1 MDKIKVGIAGTG
13 YTVGIANNH
22 VNGYKY
28 CADDCELVA
37 LYDIVP
43 GRAAQWAKEKA
54 LDVKICATF
63 DELLDS
69 VDAVS
74 ICTPNY
80 AHVPL
85 VVRALEKGKHVLCE
99 KPFTINAEQ
108 AKELYALAEKKQL
121 FIMEAFW
128 IRFLPLYAKL
138 QQMLAD
144 GVIGTLQTITCQYGF
159 TTEGAR
165 RERKFNSA
173 LGGGALLDI
182 GIYNLG
188 FLQMVTGQQPQN
200 VQTEELRLTEYGTDE
215 YSKLRL
221 AYPSGCTAESVQ
233 TIGQRLTRMACIVG
247 TKGRITLPDF
257 QYAEHMTL
265 ELDGQPPQELD
276 FPFDVNGFEYQI
288 REVSRCAATGRH
300 HSSIYTPQQS
310 IALTQ
315 LMYDIRMAWG
325 MKFEGEE

>member
-1 MDKIKVGIAGTG
+1 M
-13 YTVGIANNH
+13 
-22 VNGYKY
+22 
-28 CADDCELVA
+28 
-37 LYDIVP
+37 
-43 GRAAQWAKEKA
+43 
-54 LDVKICATF
+54 
-63 DELLDS
+63 
-69 VDAVS
+69 
-74 ICTPNY
+74 
-80 AHVPL
+80 
-85 VVRALEKGKHVLCE
+85 
-99 KPFTINAEQ
+99 
-108 AKELYALAEKKQL
+108 
-121 FIMEAFW
+121 
-128 IRFLPLYAKL
+128 
-138 QQMLAD
+138 
-144 GVIGTLQTITCQYGF
+144 
-159 TTEGAR
+159 
-165 RERKFNSA
+165 
-173 LGGGALLDI
+173 LDI

-247 TKGRITLPDF
+247 TKGRIALPDF

>member
-1 MDKIKVGIAGTG
+1 MNWGILATGT
-13 YTVGIANNH
+13 IANKFATT
-22 VNGYKY
+22 VNAMAAEGERLAAVGSRRAESAK
-28 CADDCELVA
+28 AF
-37 LYDIVP
+37 
-43 GRAAQWAKEKA
+43 AAQYNIPHWYASYE
-54 LDVKICATF
+54 
-63 DELLDS
+63 ELAADPA
-69 VDAVS
+69 VDA
-74 ICTPNY
+74 IYIATPNTLHY
-80 AHVPL
+80 ENCKL
-85 VVRALEKGKHVLCE
+85 CLEHGKHVLCE

-138 QQMLAD
+138 QQMLSD
-144 GVIGTLQTITCQYGF
+144 GLSGTLQTITCQYGF

-233 TIGQRLTRMACIVG
+233 TLGQRLTRMACIVG

>member
-1 MDKIKVGIAGTG
+1 MMQTVFWKVKDRQKLEAY
-13 YTVGIANNH
+13 YTNFDNYNFKLTESKTNERKTISS
-22 VNGYKY
+22 K
-28 CADDCELVA
+28 E
-37 LYDIVP
+37 
-43 GRAAQWAKEKA
+43 AK
-54 LDVKICATF
+54 
-63 DELLDS
+63 
-69 VDAVS
+69 
-74 ICTPNY
+74 
-80 AHVPL
+80 
-85 VVRALEKGKHVLCE
+85 
-99 KPFTINAEQ
+99 Q
-108 AKELYALAEKKQL
+108 
-121 FIMEAFW
+121 
-128 IRFLPLYAKL
+128 YAKL

-144 GVIGTLQTITCQYGF
+144 GAIGTLQTITCQYGF